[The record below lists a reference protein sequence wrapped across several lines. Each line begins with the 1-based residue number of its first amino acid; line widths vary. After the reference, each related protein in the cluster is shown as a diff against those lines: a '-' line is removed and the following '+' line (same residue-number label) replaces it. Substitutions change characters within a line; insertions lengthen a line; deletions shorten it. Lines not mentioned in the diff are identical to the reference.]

1 MENKNRLDLNEQIYL
16 ATLLLYRC
24 ETNFSLTET
33 DFQNFS
39 VNEKYSNQ
47 VFYVLCQKEIIE
59 FDDTTDEIKCNLNVT
74 DDELHAVQNLL
85 NQTPTEIIKNQKEI
99 VEFWKLIASYEIQEY
114 FELLLKKKFN
124 ISQYND
130 QDNIRNKFT
139 NLLKNFAQGQ
149 IYSMLYSSV
158 NYVLKKNEN
167 LDDDEIVGYIT
178 GCTFRHA
185 NNAITKDWNVFYY
198 DRPYA
203 IKQSNLSKCFFTNIL
218 GFDDNSY
225 LHITIEQFLRQTY
238 ARLTS

>member
-47 VFYVLCQKEIIE
+47 VFNVLCQKEIIE

-114 FELLLKKKFN
+114 FELLLKKKNQHFP
-124 ISQYND
+124 I
-130 QDNIRNKFT
+130 
-139 NLLKNFAQGQ
+139 
-149 IYSMLYSSV
+149 
-158 NYVLKKNEN
+158 
-167 LDDDEIVGYIT
+167 
-178 GCTFRHA
+178 
-185 NNAITKDWNVFYY
+185 
-198 DRPYA
+198 
-203 IKQSNLSKCFFTNIL
+203 
-218 GFDDNSY
+218 
-225 LHITIEQFLRQTY
+225 
-238 ARLTS
+238 